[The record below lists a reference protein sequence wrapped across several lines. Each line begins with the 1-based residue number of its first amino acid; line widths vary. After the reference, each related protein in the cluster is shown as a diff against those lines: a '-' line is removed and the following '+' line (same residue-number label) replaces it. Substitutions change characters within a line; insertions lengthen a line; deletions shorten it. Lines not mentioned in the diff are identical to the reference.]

1 MRLKIECNLEKNI
14 VTTSYNRKIL
24 SFFKKSLELYN
35 KDIEK
40 IYYDEPNEKDMSF
53 SCFFPIERIE
63 KDKIYLKENKFKI
76 FLTFNSIIDGIHYYN
91 SFINAKNKHIEFN
104 LDENIFNIS
113 SIAKINEK
121 TVNGNIA
128 IFQILSPIMIREKID
143 RKKEWFHILDEKGI
157 EVLKKNLSYSLR
169 NKFPLEKLNELEIIP
184 INIKKVIVN
193 FYDIKFPTTKGV
205 IAIKGDKEILEYFY
219 KSGLSS
225 KKSSGFGMLELIK

>member
-14 VTTSYNRKIL
+14 ITTSYNRKIL
-24 SFFKKSLELYN
+24 SFFKKSLELYD

-40 IYYDEPNEKDMSF
+40 IYYDEPHEKDMSF

-91 SFINAKNKHIEFN
+91 SFINAKSKHIEFK
-104 LDENIFNIS
+104 LDENIFNIVN
-113 SIAKINEK
+113 IAKINEK
-121 TVNGNIA
+121 TINENVA
-128 IFQILSPIMIREKID
+128 IFQTLSPIMIREKID

-157 EVLKKNLSYSLR
+157 EVLKKNLCYSLR
-169 NKFPLEKLNELEIIP
+169 NRFPLEKLNELEIIP
-184 INIKKVIVN
+184 INIKKTIVS
-193 FYDIKFPTTKGV
+193 FYDIKFPTTKG
-205 IAIKGDKEILEYFY
+205 IFAIKGDKEILNYFY

-225 KKSSGFGMLELIK
+225 KKSCGFGMLELIK